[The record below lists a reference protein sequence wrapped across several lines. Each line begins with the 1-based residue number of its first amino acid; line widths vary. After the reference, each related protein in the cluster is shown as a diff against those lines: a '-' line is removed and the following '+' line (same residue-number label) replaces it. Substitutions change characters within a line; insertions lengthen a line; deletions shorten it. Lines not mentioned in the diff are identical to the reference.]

1 GVLRTEEAHRRRRW
15 CQADAL
21 YQPQFDSGIQR
32 FMSMRTTMY
41 DHFRPTT
48 KATGYGFALL
58 LAPLVLYTWLLKSS
72 RDSTEKLYRTGQVA
86 YRDRNFKFQ

>member
-1 GVLRTEEAHRRRRW
+1 MIKME
-15 CQADAL
+15 CS
-21 YQPQFDSGIQR
+21 FDSGIQR